1 MRYAGPA
8 CKLCRREGA
17 KLFLKGSRCLTEK
30 CAVDRRA
37 YAPGQHGPTG
47 GNRGRKASE
56 YSKQLREKQKVKRIY
71 GLSERQ
77 FRSTFDEAARRPGV
91 TGTNLLQE
99 LESRLDNLVYRMGFS
114 VSRRQARQLVRHGHI
129 QVDGRRVSIPSYRVK
144 PGQEVRVAAGSR
156 ELVPIKVAKDFAS
169 RGVPL
174 TWLSVDLDKG
184 AGRITEQPN
193 RDQIPLNAQEQL
205 IVELYSK

>member
-77 FRSTFDEAARRPGV
+77 FRSTFEKAARRPGV

-99 LESRLDNLVYRMGFS
+99 LESRLDNLVYRMGFA

-129 QVDGRRVSIPSYRVK
+129 QVDGQRVSIPSYRVK

-156 ELVPIKVAKDFAS
+156 ELIPIKVAKDFSS
-169 RGVPL
+169 RGAPL
-174 TWLSVDLDKG
+174 TWLSVDLDKS

>member
-1 MRYAGPA
+1 MRYSGPQ
-8 CKLCRREGA
+8 CKLCRREGM

-30 CAVDRRA
+30 CAVDRRQ

-77 FRSTFDEAARRPGV
+77 FRSTFEEAARRPGV

-99 LESRLDNLVYRMGFS
+99 LESRLDNVVYRMGFA

-129 QVDGRRVSIPSYRVK
+129 QVNGKRVSIPSYRVL
-144 PGQEVRVAAGSR
+144 PGKEVRVDPDSR
-156 ELVPIKVAKDFAS
+156 ELIPIKVAKEFAS
-169 RGVPL
+169 RGAPL
-174 TWLSVDLDKG
+174 TWLSVDLEKS